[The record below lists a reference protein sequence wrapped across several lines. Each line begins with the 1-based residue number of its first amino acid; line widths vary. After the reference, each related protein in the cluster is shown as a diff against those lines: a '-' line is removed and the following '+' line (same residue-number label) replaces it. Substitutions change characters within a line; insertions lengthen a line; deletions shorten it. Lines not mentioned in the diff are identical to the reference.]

1 MTREYTAPMPLD
13 WSQCSEVTRA
23 PDVMGGAWVFKG
35 TRLPVANV
43 FENLE
48 AGLTV
53 AEIPELF
60 QGITVEQV
68 RAVLHFAAASLHDP
82 ALAS

>member
-1 MTREYTAPMPLD
+1 MPFD
-13 WSQCSEVTRA
+13 WSQCPEVTRA
-23 PDVMGGAWVFKG
+23 PDVMGGALVFEG
-35 TRLPVANV
+35 TPLPVAIV

-48 AGLTV
+48 AGPTV
-53 AEIPELF
+53 AEIPALF

-68 RAVLHFAAASLHDP
+68 RAVLHFVAANLHDP